1 MIVTIIV
8 TILMFLV
15 MVSLHEFGH
24 FAVGKLLNFKI
35 LEYSIGFGPV
45 LWKRQGKETQYSLR
59 AAPLGGYCKF
69 EGEDGDSEDARAF
82 SNQSVWKRIL
92 VVAAGGIMNVILGF
106 AIFVVIAAATSPMT
120 TNVIDKVVEHSY
132 IEDVGIKSGDEVIKI
147 NGKRINFYDDIKL
160 YTSEFQ
166 KDTDAVITVKRGGE
180 KLDFKIRP
188 TEQTYTYTYT
198 ESGVEVTDSIN
209 GFETTEFAPY
219 SDTVV
224 KDESKIG
231 QSETSTG
238 YIIGFYP
245 KSEEITFFNVW
256 GQAWNETRF
265 VVKLVYRSLWEMVTG
280 KIGMDQ
286 MSGPVGI
293 VSEVNTAANAS
304 NDIWLNTLNV
314 LNLVGLLTINLGVF
328 NLLPIPA
335 LDGGRL
341 FFMLI
346 ELIRRKPIPPEKE
359 GMVHAIGMMLLFG
372 LIIVVSFN
380 DVMRL
385 LGR

>member
-1 MIVTIIV
+1 
-8 TILMFLV
+8 MFLV

-24 FAVGKLLNFKI
+24 FALGKLLNFKI
-35 LEYSIGFGPV
+35 LEYSIGFGPA
-45 LWKRQGKETQYSLR
+45 LLKRQGKETQYSLR
-59 AAPLGGYCKF
+59 AVPLGGYCKF

-92 VVAAGGIMNVILGF
+92 VVAAGGITNVILGF
-106 AIFVVIAAATSPMT
+106 AIFVVIIAATSPMP

-132 IEDVGIKSGDEVIKI
+132 IEDAGIKPGDEIIKI
-147 NGKRINFYDDIKL
+147 NGKRINFYDDITL
-160 YTSEFQ
+160 YRSEFQ
-166 KDTDAVITVKRGGE
+166 KDTDAYITVKRGGE
-180 KLDFKIRP
+180 KLDFAIRP
-188 TEQTYTYTYT
+188 TEQIVTYTYT
-198 ESGVEVTDSIN
+198 EEGVEVTDSIN
-209 GFETTEFAPY
+209 GFETTELVPY
-219 SDTVV
+219 SDSVAR
-224 KDESKIG
+224 DESKIG

-245 KSEEITFFNVW
+245 KNEEITFFNVW

-280 KIGMDQ
+280 KVGMDQ

-293 VSEVNTAANAS
+293 VSEVNKAANAS
-304 NDIWLNTLNV
+304 DNGWLNMLNV

-359 GMVHAIGMMLLFG
+359 GMVHAVGMMLLFA

-380 DVMRL
+380 DVIRL
-385 LGR
+385 IK

>member
-1 MIVTIIV
+1 MIITIIV
-8 TILMFLV
+8 TILMFLI

-24 FAVGKLLNFKI
+24 FIVGKLLNFKI

-45 LWKRQGKETQYSLR
+45 LLKHQGKETQYSLR
-59 AAPLGGYCKF
+59 AVPLGGYCKF
-69 EGEDGDSEDARAF
+69 EGEDEESDDKRAF
-82 SNQSVWKRIL
+82 SNQSVWKRFL

-106 AIFVVIAAATSPMT
+106 AIFVVVVASTSPMY
-120 TNVIDKVVEHSY
+120 TNVVDSVDANSY
-132 IEDVGIKSGDEVIKI
+132 IENSGIMPGDKI
-147 NGKRINFYDDIKL
+147 IRLNGKHINFYDDITL
-160 YTSEFQ
+160 YRSELSP
-166 KDTDAVITVKRGGE
+166 DTDTEIVVKRGNE
-180 KLDFKIRP
+180 KLKFNIRL
-188 TEQTYTYTYT
+188 TEQTITYSYT
-198 ESGVEVTDSIN
+198 ETGIDISTKIN
-209 GFETTEFAPY
+209 SAETKNFIPY
-219 SDTVV
+219 SEEAPKDNYEIGTEQTV
-224 KDESKIG
+224 
-231 QSETSTG
+231 TNN
-238 YIIGFYP
+238 IIGFIP
-245 KSEEITFFNVW
+245 RLEDVTILNVW

-280 KIGMDQ
+280 KVGVEQ

-293 VSEVNTAANAS
+293 VSEVNNAVNS
-304 NDIWLNTLNV
+304 GSRSWLYV

-359 GMVHAIGMMLLFG
+359 GMVHAIGMMLMFA
-372 LIIVVSFN
+372 LIIFVSFN

-385 LGR
+385 IK

>member
-1 MIVTIIV
+1 
-8 TILMFLV
+8 MFLV

-24 FAVGKLLNFKI
+24 FIVGKLLNFKV

-45 LWKRQGKETQYSLR
+45 LLKRQGKETQYSLR
-59 AAPLGGYCKF
+59 AVPLGGYCKF
-69 EGEDGDSEDARAF
+69 EGEETESEDERAF
-82 SNQSVWKRIL
+82 SNQSVWKRFL

-106 AIFVVIAAATSPMT
+106 VIFIVVVASTSPML
-120 TNVIDKVVEHSY
+120 TNTVDTVVEHSY
-132 IEDVGIKSGDEVIKI
+132 IEAAGIQPGDKIVKI
-147 NGKRINFYDDIKL
+147 NGKNIHFYDDITL

-166 KDTDAVITVKRGGE
+166 KDADAAVTIKRDGE
-180 KLDFKIRP
+180 KIDFAIRP
-188 TEQTYTYTYT
+188 TEQIITYNYT
-198 ESGVEVTDSIN
+198 EDGIEVIDEIN
-209 GFETTEFAPY
+209 GFETKEFVTY
-219 SDTVV
+219 SDTVLR
-224 KDESKIG
+224 DGSKIG
-231 QSETSTG
+231 KSETATR
-238 YIIGFYP
+238 YIIGFTP
-245 KSEEITFFNVW
+245 VREDITLLNVW

-280 KIGMDQ
+280 KVGMDQ

-293 VSEVNTAANAS
+293 VSEVNNAVNS
-304 NDIWLNTLNV
+304 GKHSWIYV

-346 ELIRRKPIPPEKE
+346 EIIRRKPIPPEKE

-372 LIIVVSFN
+372 LIIFVSFN
-380 DVMRL
+380 DVLRL
-385 LGR
+385 IK

>member
-1 MIVTIIV
+1 M
-8 TILMFLV
+8 

-24 FAVGKLLNFKI
+24 FALGKLLNFKI
-35 LEYSIGFGPV
+35 LEYSIGFGPA

-59 AAPLGGYCKF
+59 AVPLGGYCKF

-82 SNQSVWKRIL
+82 SNRPVWQRIL
-92 VVAAGGIMNVILGF
+92 VVAAGGITNVILGF
-106 AIFVVIAAATSPMT
+106 AIFVVVITATSPIP

-132 IEDVGIKSGDEVIKI
+132 IEDAGIKSGDEIIKI
-147 NGKRINFYDDIKL
+147 NGKNINFYDDITL

-166 KDTDAVITVKRGGE
+166 EDKDAVVTVKRDGE

-188 TEQTYTYTYT
+188 TEQTSTYTYT
-198 ESGVEVTDSIN
+198 ADGVEVTDSIN
-209 GFETTEFAPY
+209 GFETTELVPY
-219 SDTVV
+219 SDKVV
-224 KDESKIG
+224 RDESKIG
-231 QSETSTG
+231 QTEISER

-245 KSEEITFFNVW
+245 KNEEITFFNVW

-280 KIGMDQ
+280 KVGMDQ

-293 VSEVNTAANAS
+293 VNEVNNAANAS
-304 NDIWLNTLNV
+304 NDRWLNMLNV

-359 GMVHAIGMMLLFG
+359 GMVHAIGMMLLFA

-385 LGR
+385 IK

>member
-1 MIVTIIV
+1 MIITIIV
-8 TILMFLV
+8 TIVMFLV

-24 FAVGKLLNFKI
+24 FIVGKLLNFKI
-35 LEYSIGFGPV
+35 LEYSIGFGPA
-45 LWKRQGKETQYSLR
+45 LLKRKGRETQYSLR
-59 AAPLGGYCKF
+59 AVPLGGYCKF
-69 EGEDGDSEDARAF
+69 DGDDEESDDPRAF
-82 SNQSVWKRIL
+82 SKQSVWKRFL
-92 VVAAGGIMNVILGF
+92 VVAAGGVVNVILGF
-106 AIFVVIAAATSPMT
+106 VIFLVVVSATSPML
-120 TNVIDKVVEHSY
+120 TNKVDTVVEHSY
-132 IEDVGIKSGDEVIKI
+132 IEEAGIKQGDKIIKI
-147 NGKRINFYDDIKL
+147 NGKRINFYDDITL

-166 KDTDAVITVKRGGE
+166 KDADAVVTVKRGGE
-180 KLDFKIRP
+180 KLDFTIRP
-188 TEQTYTYTYT
+188 TEQIVTYTYTDT
-198 ESGVEVTDSIN
+198 GVEVSDKIN
-209 GFETTEFAPY
+209 GFETTEVVPY
-219 SDTVV
+219 SETVI

-231 QSETSTG
+231 QSESSTR
-238 YIIGFYP
+238 YIIGFTP
-245 KSEEITFFNVW
+245 EREDITFFNVW

-280 KIGMDQ
+280 KVGMDQ

-293 VSEVNTAANAS
+293 VSEVNNAVTAE
-304 NDIWLNTLNV
+304 DGRGWLYV

-341 FFMLI
+341 FFMI
-346 ELIRRKPIPPEKE
+346 VELIRRKPIPPEKE
-359 GMVHAIGMMLLFG
+359 GMVHAIGMMLLFA